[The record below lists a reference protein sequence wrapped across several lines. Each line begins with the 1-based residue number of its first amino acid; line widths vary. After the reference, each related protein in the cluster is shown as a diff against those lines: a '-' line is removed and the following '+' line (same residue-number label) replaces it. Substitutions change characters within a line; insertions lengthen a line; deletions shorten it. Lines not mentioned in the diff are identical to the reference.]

1 MAMTLGGIN
10 PGLSQLNRN
19 NAATQKTSNI
29 LATGSKRPSAS
40 YGASE
45 YAIAAR
51 LTSNIRATSQSIQ
64 NTQNISSMFKI
75 AAGATDNTIK
85 ALTTIKENLINAAN
99 DTNGSVDRQS
109 LQKNINQTIRQI
121 DLNAQT
127 EYNGKKLLDGTAEN
141 VTFAGIDGYENFH
154 LGDLRSEALGLTD
167 NEGNVTIDATDPEN
181 ALAIVDRAIDIAEIA
196 QDTTNFMQEYVSGN
210 SLNSTQY
217 MEDYVTEGV
226 SLNEALDQATT
237 QGAQLQRMEFQ
248 EANYRTMEE
257 NQTAALSNIEDA
269 DMAQQITNLRNQ
281 QTQEQ
286 LAMFATRIFNQ
297 NRANV
302 ISLLQ

>member
-19 NAATQKTSNI
+19 TQATQRTSQI
-29 LATGSKRPSAS
+29 LATGSNRPSAA

-51 LTSNIRATSQSIQ
+51 LTSNIRGTSQSIQ

-75 AAGATDNTIK
+75 AEGATKNTIQ
-85 ALTTIKENLINAAN
+85 ALNSIKENLINAAN
-99 DTNGSVDRQS
+99 DSNGSVDRQA
-109 LQKNINQTIRQI
+109 LQKNIDNTVRQI
-121 DLNAQT
+121 NLNAQT
-127 EYNGKKLLDGTAEN
+127 EYNGKRLLDGTAED
-141 VTFAGIDGYENFH
+141 VTLAGIDGYENYH

-167 NEGNVTIDATDPEN
+167 SDGNVTINANDPE
-181 ALAIVDRAIDIAEIA
+181 ASLAIVDQAITTA
-196 QDTTNFMQEYVSGN
+196 QNSLDSTLFMQ
-210 SLNSTQY
+210 
-217 MEDYVTEGV
+217 DYVTEGV

-248 EANYRTMEE
+248 EANYTTMEE
-257 NQTAALSNIEDA
+257 NQTAALSNMDDA
-269 DMAQQITNLRNQ
+269 DMAKQITNLRNQ

-286 LAMFATRIFNQ
+286 LALFATRMFNQ
-297 NRANV
+297 NRANI

>member
-1 MAMTLGGIN
+1 MATTFGGVN
-10 PGLSQLNRN
+10 PGLSQLNRIGIAN
-19 NAATQKTSNI
+19 QKTSQI
-29 LATGSKRPSAS
+29 LATGSNRPSAS
-40 YGASE
+40 MGSAE

-51 LTSNIRATSQSIQ
+51 LNSNIRGTSQSIQ
-64 NTQNISSMFKI
+64 NTQNLSSMI
-75 AAGATDNTIK
+75 RVAEGATNNTIQ

-127 EYNGKKLLDGTAEN
+127 EYNGKRLLDGSQGSNITL
-141 VTFAGIDGYENFH
+141 AGIDGYENFQ
-154 LGDLRSEALGLTD
+154 LGNLRAGALGLTD
-167 NEGNVTIDATDPEN
+167 SEGNVTIDATDPEN
-181 ALAIVDRAIDIAEIA
+181 SLATIDRAIKTA
-196 QDTTNFMQEYVSGN
+196 QNTLDSTQFMQ
-210 SLNSTQY
+210 
-217 MEDYVTEGV
+217 DYITEGF

-237 QGAQLQRMEFQ
+237 QGAQLQRLEFQ

-257 NQTAALSNIEDA
+257 NQLGALSNMDDA
-269 DMAQQITNLRNQ
+269 DMAKQITNFRNQ

-286 LAMFATRIFNQ
+286 LAMFATRMFNQ

-302 ISLLQ
+302 LSLLQ